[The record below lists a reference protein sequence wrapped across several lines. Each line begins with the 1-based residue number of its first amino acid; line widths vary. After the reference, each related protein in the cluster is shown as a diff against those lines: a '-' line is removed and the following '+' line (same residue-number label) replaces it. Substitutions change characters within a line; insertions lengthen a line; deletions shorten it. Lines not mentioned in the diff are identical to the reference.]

1 MVTASVLLLAVYVY
15 TIVDVSLRDRAR
27 VRRLPKPAW
36 LLVVIL
42 LPLIG
47 SALWFTLGRGHGRAP
62 APPLAPEAPAS
73 ATPSARPA
81 TGTQAELDAL
91 EREIEEADRAERI
104 RRLEEELE
112 RRRGSGET
120 AQS

>member
-1 MVTASVLLLAVYVY
+1 MVTVSVLLLALYVY
-15 TIVDVSLRDRAR
+15 TIVDAALRDRAR
-27 VRRLPKPAW
+27 VRLLPKPAW

-47 SALWFTLGRGHGRAP
+47 SALWFALGRGRGTAP
-62 APPLAPEAPAS
+62 EPPLAPEDPAS
-73 ATPSARPA
+73 AGRSGTPVQ
-81 TGTQAELDAL
+81 GTQAQLEAL
-91 EREIEEADRAERI
+91 EREIEEADRALRI

-120 AQS
+120 AQP